1 MQIILDP
8 LNRAAL
14 CSFVSF
20 TFFEEQR
27 RIFELNR
34 DIEISSVDF
43 LEEGFFLSLSVW
55 FRFVSFRTGIAAST
69 VI

>member
-43 LEEGFFLSLSVW
+43 LEEGFFLSFLLVW
-55 FRFVSFRTGIAAST
+55 FRFV
-69 VI
+69 